1 MRAPRDQHFLTDKNA
16 VRRIAGLIDLED
28 RLVLEIG
35 PGEGIL
41 TRELLDR
48 GARVNAVEI
57 DPGLV
62 EELTL
67 FFADEIETGRLT
79 IVLGDAVR
87 CDLPPFDVVVSNL
100 PYSASSKITF
110 RLIATGFDV
119 AVLMYQEEF
128 ARRMVAPAGTQECG
142 RLSIMVQ
149 TYCCVER
156 CFDLPPQAFSPK
168 PQVRST
174 VVKMHLR
181 GPLFPI
187 RDEVLYADV
196 VRALFSHRRKTVRN
210 CLRNSAGILDPVI
223 AEKMLA
229 ALPEEILTS
238 RPESLYLEDFA
249 TITNMAA
256 E

>member
-1 MRAPRDQHFLTDKNA
+1 MRAPKDQHFLTDKNA
-16 VRRIAGLIDLED
+16 VRRIAGLIELKD

-67 FFADEIETGRLT
+67 FFADEIESGRLA
-79 IVLGDAVR
+79 IVHGDAVR
-87 CDLPPFDVVVSNL
+87 CDLPPFDAVVSNL

-110 RLIATGFDV
+110 RLLAIGFEV
-119 AVLMYQEEF
+119 AVLMYQAEF
-128 ARRMVAPAGTQECG
+128 ARRMVAPAGTPECG

-174 VVKMHLR
+174 VVKIIPR

-187 RDEVLYADV
+187 MDEALYADV
-196 VRALFSHRRKTVRN
+196 VRALFAYRRKTVRN
-210 CLRNSAGILDPVI
+210 CIRNSAGILDPGI
-223 AEKMLA
+223 AEKMLT
-229 ALPEEILTS
+229 ALPEEILVS

-249 TITNMAA
+249 TISNVAS

>member
-1 MRAPRDQHFLTDKNA
+1 MRVPRDQHFLTDKNA

-210 CLRNSAGILDPVI
+210 CLRNSAGILDPVV

-249 TITNMAA
+249 TISNMAA

>member
-128 ARRMVAPAGTQECG
+128 ARRMAAPAGTQECG

-156 CFDLPPQAFSPK
+156 MFDLPPQAFSPK

-174 VVKMHLR
+174 VVKIHLR

-187 RDEVLYADV
+187 RDKVLYADV

-210 CLRNSAGILDPVI
+210 CLRHSAGILDPVV
-223 AEKMLA
+223 AEQLLA

-256 E
+256 K

>member
-1 MRAPRDQHFLTDKNA
+1 MRAPKDQHFLTDKNA
-16 VRRIAGLIDLED
+16 VRRIAGLIDLKD

-67 FFADEIETGRLT
+67 FFADEIESGRLA
-79 IVLGDAVR
+79 IVHGDAVR
-87 CDLPPFDVVVSNL
+87 CDLPPFDAVVSNL

-110 RLIATGFDV
+110 RLLAIGFDV
-119 AVLMYQEEF
+119 AVLMYQAEF
-128 ARRMVAPAGTQECG
+128 ARRMVAPAGTPECG

-174 VVKMHLR
+174 VVKIIPR

-187 RDEVLYADV
+187 MDEALYADV
-196 VRALFSHRRKTVRN
+196 VRALFAHRRKTVKN
-210 CLRNSAGILDPVI
+210 CLRSSSGILDPGI

-229 ALPEEILTS
+229 NLPEEILTS

-249 TITNMAA
+249 TISNVAS